1 MLSTAHLV
9 AFLPTHDL
17 DRARRFFADVIGLS
31 LVEDTPFAS
40 VFDAN
45 GTTLRVTPVAPF
57 TRPAHTVLGWV
68 VADIAAETRALA
80 ARGVHFERYEGMEQD
95 ASGVWTTPGG
105 DRVAWFKDVDGNTL
119 SLTQITGTAR

>member
-1 MLSTAHLV
+1 MLSNAHLV
-9 AFLPTHDL
+9 AFLPTDDL
-17 DRARRFFADVIGLS
+17 DRARQFFTDVIGLS

-57 TRPAHTVLGWV
+57 TRPPHTVLGWV

-80 ARGVHFERYEGMEQD
+80 ARGVHFERYEGMDQD

-105 DRVAWFKDVDGNTL
+105 DRVAWFKDLDGNTL
-119 SLTQITGTAR
+119 SLTQTTGAR